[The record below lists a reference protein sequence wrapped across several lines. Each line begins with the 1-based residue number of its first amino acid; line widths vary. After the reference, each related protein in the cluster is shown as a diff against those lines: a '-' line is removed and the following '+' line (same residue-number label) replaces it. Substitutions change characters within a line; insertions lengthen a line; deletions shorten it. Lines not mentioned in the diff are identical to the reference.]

1 MNENFYLYLSTY
13 THSIL
18 FFIPK
23 KLCIWKKKAEK
34 QQKNTNENAFSMF
47 LKFFFFIFKWKKM
60 KNTLT

>member
-23 KLCIWKKKAEK
+23 KLCIWKKSRKTTEK
-34 QQKNTNENAFSMF
+34 Y
-47 LKFFFFIFKWKKM
+47 KWKRFFYVFEI
-60 KNTLT
+60 LFFYF